1 MYRFLTSIA
10 LCAILCALPTDGK
23 APDKPLALADPF
35 IFYHNGLYYAYG
47 TGGSG
52 GFDVY
57 SSRNLGKWQLC
68 PHKALSKDDSYG
80 EKWFWAPEVY
90 QNPDNGKFYLFYS
103 AEEHIC
109 VAVSDSPEGPFRQD
123 IQEPMFEEKAID
135 SSLFIDTDGKA
146 YLYFVRFTGG
156 NVIWC
161 AELTDD
167 WMHIHPETL
176 KECISAELPWERKM
190 ARVAEGPTVLKKDG
204 TYYLIY
210 SANHFQSQD
219 YGVGYA
225 TADSPEGGWVKN
237 ADPILCKPSNGL
249 KGTGHGSV
257 FKDRKGNMHY
267 VFHSHKDEENVNPR
281 ILHIADITISDGHV
295 VIDTASIFTPAV
307 RR

>member
-1 MYRFLTSIA
+1 
-10 LCAILCALPTDGK
+10 
-23 APDKPLALADPF
+23 
-35 IFYHNGLYYAYG
+35 
-47 TGGSG
+47 
-52 GFDVY
+52 
-57 SSRNLGKWQLC
+57 
-68 PHKALSKDDSYG
+68 
-80 EKWFWAPEVY
+80 
-90 QNPDNGKFYLFYS
+90 
-103 AEEHIC
+103 
-109 VAVSDSPEGPFRQD
+109 
-123 IQEPMFEEKAID
+123 
-135 SSLFIDTDGKA
+135 
-146 YLYFVRFTGG
+146 
-156 NVIWC
+156 
-161 AELTDD
+161 
-167 WMHIHPETL
+167 MHIRPETL

-225 TADSPEGGWVKN
+225 TADSPESGWVKN

-281 ILHIADITISDGHV
+281 ILHIADITISDGHI
-295 VIDTASIFTPAV
+295 VIDTSSIFTPAV

>member
-10 LCAILCALPTDGK
+10 LCAILYALPTDGK

-57 SSRNLGKWQLC
+57 SSRNLEKWQLC

-80 EKWFWAPEVY
+80 DKWFWAPEVY

-123 IQEPMFEEKAID
+123 IQEPMLEEKAID

-146 YLYFVRFTGG
+146 YLYLSDLPEGMSSGAPNLRTTG
-156 NVIWC
+156 C
-161 AELTDD
+161 TF
-167 WMHIHPETL
+167 
-176 KECISAELPWERKM
+176 
-190 ARVAEGPTVLKKDG
+190 VLK
-204 TYYLIY
+204 
-210 SANHFQSQD
+210 H
-219 YGVGYA
+219 
-225 TADSPEGGWVKN
+225 
-237 ADPILCKPSNGL
+237 
-249 KGTGHGSV
+249 
-257 FKDRKGNMHY
+257 
-267 VFHSHKDEENVNPR
+267 
-281 ILHIADITISDGHV
+281 
-295 VIDTASIFTPAV
+295 
-307 RR
+307 